1 MNENTTSTR
10 RVNVTLGGGKA
21 VHLGSAMT
29 VNGREYAA
37 SPDCGGNRATER
49 YRETSMNVTCRRC
62 LKLLADEQAKEE
74 AYQDRLAASLMPA
87 TEAHDLGHYD
97 PTAPAHVSTAVLPAN
112 VTMDPVTR
120 VLSGQFK
127 AMKALYEDGLAF
139 LSEDGDLILK

>member
-1 MNENTTSTR
+1 MDQNTSTR
-10 RVNVTLGGGKA
+10 RVNVTLGAGKA
-21 VHLGSAMT
+21 VHLGSALT
-29 VNGREYAA
+29 VNGIEYKA

-49 YRETSMNVTCRRC
+49 YTETKRDVTCRRC

-74 AYQDRLAASLMPA
+74 AYQARLAASLMPA
-87 TEAHDLGHYD
+87 TESHDLGHYD

-127 AMKALYEDGLAF
+127 SMKSLYDDGLAF
-139 LSEDGDLILK
+139 LSDDGDLILK